1 MKVLYENVYD
11 PGEGEDMETET
22 VKKMDCSDK
31 VNTLI
36 DVLTEFVKDHPNAR
50 FDDGPFELILIDWN
64 EDIRKGEE
72 MIISVEK

>member
-22 VKKMDCSDK
+22 VKKMNCPDK
-31 VNTLI
+31 VSILI

-50 FDDGPFELILIDWN
+50 FDDGSFELILTDWN
-64 EDIRKGEE
+64 EDMRKGEA
-72 MIISVEK
+72 MIIHIEK